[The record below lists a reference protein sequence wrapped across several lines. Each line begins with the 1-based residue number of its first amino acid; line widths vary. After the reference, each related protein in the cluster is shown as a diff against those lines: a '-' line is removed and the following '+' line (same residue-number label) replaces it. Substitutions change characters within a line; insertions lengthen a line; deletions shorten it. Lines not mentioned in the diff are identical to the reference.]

1 MCLNIGLWSH
11 SLLSCLTWRTKAFF
25 SVCDSSFSLPP
36 HIYIQSICPIFF
48 KGLEFLRLWEDY
60 FWCCIFSLWL
70 SCVTMPA
77 RASRS
82 AAPDPHLSHGLFG
95 NSCSRTVMHVPFDPT
110 EQINTWNSMDENIWR
125 QEADEYGF
133 FHSKEP
139 FLSLNR
145 HAFLL
150 LMNLGQWCCCAK
162 CVIHPITIQTSG
174 SQKQSSM
181 LFSIMA
187 IYCIL
192 HQCPYDPLRGVM
204 SSCTSWFPC
213 KHLLSC
219 FPPKCPIQFTL

>member
-1 MCLNIGLWSH
+1 MIFL
-11 SLLSCLTWRTKAFF
+11 SLFLT
-25 SVCDSSFSLPP
+25 
-36 HIYIQSICPIFF
+36 IQSICPLFF

-82 AAPDPHLSHGLFG
+82 AAPDPQRSHGLFG

-139 FLSLNR
+139 FFSKQTCLPAADELGPMVLLSKMCHLSNNNTNIWLTEAEL
-145 HAFLL
+145 HA
-150 LMNLGQWCCCAK
+150 
-162 CVIHPITIQTSG
+162 
-174 SQKQSSM
+174 
-181 LFSIMA
+181 LFYMA

-192 HQCPYDPLRGVM
+192 HKCPLRRVM
-204 SSCTSWFPC
+204 CSCTTWFPC
-213 KHLLSC
+213 KHLLSCC